1 MIELSKLQGGICM
14 LWIVLP
20 LIAALGGIIHT
31 ITGFGSGIVMMLF
44 LPSFLDMASAPALSS
59 SINLFLSL
67 ILAFKFRKTIRIRLF
82 LLPIIPYLIGSTM
95 AIYALSGFDM
105 RLVAISFG
113 AFLIILSLYFTF
125 VAKKMTVT
133 PNWQTAVLCGGISG
147 VTAGLFGIGGPL
159 MALYFLAI
167 TDSKESYTGNLQCM
181 FTFTCLCNTMT
192 RITRGIYTLDL
203 VPLTILGLIA
213 VNVGKAA
220 GLKLLDKMDPDLVR
234 KIVYLFVGI
243 SGVITVAQNLG

>member
-1 MIELSKLQGGICM
+1 M
-14 LWIVLP
+14 LYLVLP
-20 LIAALGGIIHT
+20 LIAAAGGMIHT

-44 LPSFLDMASAPALSS
+44 LPHFLGMAAGPALST

-67 ILAFKFRKTIRIRLF
+67 TLAFKFRKTLDLRLF
-82 LLPIIPYLIGSTM
+82 LLPLVFYLTGSTG
-95 AIYALSGFDM
+95 AIFALSSFDM
-105 RLVAISFG
+105 KILAIAFG
-113 AFLIILSLYFTF
+113 AFLVVLSAYFLF
-125 VAKKMTVT
+125 IAGKMSVK
-133 PNWQTAVLCGGISG
+133 PNWKSALVCSGISG
-147 VTAGLFGIGGPL
+147 VCAGLFGIGGPL

-192 RITRGIYTLDL
+192 RISRGIYTLEL

-213 VNVGKAA
+213 VNVGKAV
-220 GLKLLDKMDPDLVR
+220 GLKLLDKMDTDLVR

-243 SGVITVAQNLG
+243 SGVITVVQNLG